1 MSLYDSKTVVEMD
14 FDEQKSRTIKA
25 EKGQRIRVLGF
36 MNEDLIYGL
45 ASEGNLNPD
54 QNGNRTFA
62 MDSIRI
68 EGFDGTVKKEY
79 QESGEYLTN
88 VDISPTLMTLEI
100 SRKSGNSY
108 QPVLQGQCDEQ

>member
-1 MSLYDSKTVVEMD
+1 
-14 FDEQKSRTIKA
+14 
-25 EKGQRIRVLGF
+25 
-36 MNEDLIYGL
+36 
-45 ASEGNLNPD
+45 
-54 QNGNRTFA
+54 

-108 QPVLQGQCDEQ
+108 QPVRKDNVMNNKKCPPRKWK